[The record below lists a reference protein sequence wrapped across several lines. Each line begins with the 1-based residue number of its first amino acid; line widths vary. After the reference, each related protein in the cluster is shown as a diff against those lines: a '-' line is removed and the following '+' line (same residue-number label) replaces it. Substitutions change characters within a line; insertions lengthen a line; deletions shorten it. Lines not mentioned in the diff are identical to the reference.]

1 MSVPEKDASCNR
13 VSSLPFP
20 HGKSHAIMNQTSKR
34 KDHAMKKQKLLF
46 VCHGNICRSTMA
58 EFVMKDLVQK
68 AGLADV
74 FTIDSAAC
82 RRDEIGSDT
91 HWGTKQ
97 KLRGMGVPFTPRHA
111 RQITSADY
119 AKSPTP
125 GTPAISTRHTTMS
138 SRDVRPCC
146 LPLRNQRDKTKKPS
160 REEPLSGRLF
170 ARCDWP
176 AGQMHINNSLRGSR
190 RSSADERRPGIPPA
204 LSCR

>member
-97 KLRGMGVPFTPRHA
+97 KLREMGVPFTPRHA

-119 AKSPTP
+119 AKYDWIIAMDGENMRDLQRLTH
-125 GTPAISTRHTTMS
+125 GDPAHKTALLLDFAGEHREVADPWYTGNFDATYDDVLKGCRALLS
-138 SRDVRPCC
+138 S
-146 LPLRNQRDKTKKPS
+146 LTKP
-160 REEPLSGRLF
+160 
-170 ARCDWP
+170 AR
-176 AGQMHINNSLRGSR
+176 
-190 RSSADERRPGIPPA
+190 
-204 LSCR
+204 

>member
-1 MSVPEKDASCNR
+1 MSVPEKDTSCNR

-97 KLRGMGVPFTPRHA
+97 KLREMGVPFTPRHA

-119 AKSPTP
+119 AKYDWIIAMDGENMRDLQRLTH
-125 GTPAISTRHTTMS
+125 GDPAHKTALLLDFAGEHREVADPWYTGNFDATYDDVLKGCRALLS
-138 SRDVRPCC
+138 S
-146 LPLRNQRDKTKKPS
+146 LTKP
-160 REEPLSGRLF
+160 
-170 ARCDWP
+170 AR
-176 AGQMHINNSLRGSR
+176 
-190 RSSADERRPGIPPA
+190 
-204 LSCR
+204 

>member
-1 MSVPEKDASCNR
+1 
-13 VSSLPFP
+13 
-20 HGKSHAIMNQTSKR
+20 
-34 KDHAMKKQKLLF
+34 MKKQKLLF

-97 KLRGMGVPFTPRHA
+97 KLREMGVPFTPRHA

-119 AKSPTP
+119 EKYDWIIAMDGENMRDLQRLTH
-125 GTPAISTRHTTMS
+125 GDPAHKTALLLDFAGEHREVADPWYTGNFDATYDDVLKGCRALLS
-138 SRDVRPCC
+138 S
-146 LPLRNQRDKTKKPS
+146 LTKP
-160 REEPLSGRLF
+160 
-170 ARCDWP
+170 AR
-176 AGQMHINNSLRGSR
+176 
-190 RSSADERRPGIPPA
+190 
-204 LSCR
+204 

>member
-1 MSVPEKDASCNR
+1 
-13 VSSLPFP
+13 
-20 HGKSHAIMNQTSKR
+20 
-34 KDHAMKKQKLLF
+34 MKKQKLLF

-97 KLRGMGVPFTPRHA
+97 KLREMGVPFTPRHA

-119 AKSPTP
+119 AKYDWIIAMDGENMRDLQRLLGDDPEGKVCRMLDLTDHPRNIADPWYTGNFDATYDDVLKGCRALLSSLTK
-125 GTPAISTRHTTMS
+125 PAR
-138 SRDVRPCC
+138 
-146 LPLRNQRDKTKKPS
+146 
-160 REEPLSGRLF
+160 
-170 ARCDWP
+170 
-176 AGQMHINNSLRGSR
+176 
-190 RSSADERRPGIPPA
+190 
-204 LSCR
+204 

>member
-20 HGKSHAIMNQTSKR
+20 HGKSHAMMNQTSKR

-97 KLRGMGVPFTPRHA
+97 KLREMGVPFTPRHA

-119 AKSPTP
+119 AKYDWIIAMDGENMRDLQRLTH
-125 GTPAISTRHTTMS
+125 GDPAHKTALLLDFAGEHREVADPWYTGNFDATYDDVLKGCQALLS
-138 SRDVRPCC
+138 S
-146 LPLRNQRDKTKKPS
+146 LTKP
-160 REEPLSGRLF
+160 
-170 ARCDWP
+170 AR
-176 AGQMHINNSLRGSR
+176 
-190 RSSADERRPGIPPA
+190 
-204 LSCR
+204 

>member
-97 KLRGMGVPFTPRHA
+97 KLREMGVPFTPRHA

-119 AKSPTP
+119 AKYDWIIAMDGENMRDLQRLTH
-125 GTPAISTRHTTMS
+125 GDPAHKTALLLDFAGEHREVADPWYTGNFDATYDDVLKGCQALLS
-138 SRDVRPCC
+138 S
-146 LPLRNQRDKTKKPS
+146 LTKP
-160 REEPLSGRLF
+160 
-170 ARCDWP
+170 AR
-176 AGQMHINNSLRGSR
+176 
-190 RSSADERRPGIPPA
+190 
-204 LSCR
+204 

>member
-1 MSVPEKDASCNR
+1 MSVPEKNASCNR

-97 KLRGMGVPFTPRHA
+97 KLREMGVPFTPRHA

-119 AKSPTP
+119 AKYDWIIAMDGENMRDLQRLTH
-125 GTPAISTRHTTMS
+125 GDPAHKTALLLDFAGEHREVADPWYTGNFDATYDDVLKGCQALLS
-138 SRDVRPCC
+138 S
-146 LPLRNQRDKTKKPS
+146 LTKP
-160 REEPLSGRLF
+160 
-170 ARCDWP
+170 AR
-176 AGQMHINNSLRGSR
+176 
-190 RSSADERRPGIPPA
+190 
-204 LSCR
+204 